1 MTAKTSND
9 RSSLVMVVDPQH
21 TTQLVKMRRE
31 PSCEIYVNTVNGSW
45 PRKEVFTAQC
55 LGRKYLQ
62 AQCLVSGSM
71 LDKGKEWRLGPPSFK
86 AFRPLAESNN

>member
-21 TTQLVKMRRE
+21 SWESVE